1 MRTETVFRTGLI
13 GAAVQQSKS
22 PALHETEARALGLN
36 LTYRLIDLK
45 TLGVGVEAL
54 GELLAQAQA
63 DGMAGVNITHPC
75 KQAVLPLLDE
85 LSPDAALLGAVNTV
99 VFKDGRRLGYN
110 TDEWGFRESFRRH
123 MQGAAL
129 DRVLQ
134 IGTGG
139 AGAATAHAMLTLGAG
154 QLSLFDADVSRAE
167 ALADKFGAHFG
178 RDRVRAVGELAPAVR
193 TADGLVHA
201 TPMGMADHPGLP
213 LDAALLRPDLWI
225 AEVVY
230 FPLETALLAQARK
243 LGARTVDGG
252 GMVVFQA
259 ARAFELFTGV
269 KPDAERMLRHFL
281 NNFAQS
287 GEVAT

>member
-1 MRTETVFRTGLI
+1 VRTETVFRTGLI

>member
-1 MRTETVFRTGLI
+1 
-13 GAAVQQSKS
+13 
-22 PALHETEARALGLN
+22 
-36 LTYRLIDLK
+36 
-45 TLGVGVEAL
+45 
-54 GELLAQAQA
+54 
-63 DGMAGVNITHPC
+63 
-75 KQAVLPLLDE
+75 
-85 LSPDAALLGAVNTV
+85 
-99 VFKDGRRLGYN
+99 
-110 TDEWGFRESFRRH
+110 
-123 MQGAAL
+123 
-129 DRVLQ
+129 
-134 IGTGG
+134 
-139 AGAATAHAMLTLGAG
+139 
-154 QLSLFDADVSRAE
+154 
-167 ALADKFGAHFG
+167 
-178 RDRVRAVGELAPAVR
+178 
-193 TADGLVHA
+193 
-201 TPMGMADHPGLP
+201 MGMADHPGLP